1 MQLGSMFISHCDITL
16 HVSDAFCVHP
26 QEYLKTVIAAS
37 TIVFK
42 YSWGWTQKASKTCR
56 VISHWLISILPSCI
70 MLVLYMY

>member
-42 YSWGWTQKASKTCR
+42 YS
-56 VISHWLISILPSCI
+56 
-70 MLVLYMY
+70 